1 MSILALPDYTPSDN
15 VLAERIL
22 LITGA
27 SDGIGAALAKR
38 CAQLGA
44 TVILNGRDTRKLE
57 AVYDSIVADGGP
69 KPAMLPLDFKRAKLD
84 QYAELAN
91 VVENEFG
98 RLDGLAHIAGILGD
112 MSPIAH
118 YAPMAWHDVIHVN
131 LNAVFL
137 LTQACIPLL
146 LKSEDATA
154 VFASSSVG
162 RKGRA
167 HWGAYAVSKFGVEG
181 LMQIVADE
189 HDREKGGIRSNS
201 VNPGA
206 TRTDMRASAY
216 PAEDKSVLLTP
227 EQVLA
232 PFIYCLGP
240 DSKGTSGKTFD
251 AQPK

>member
-1 MSILALPDYTPSDN
+1 MTIHSLPDYVPQNDC
-15 VLAERIL
+15 LADRVL

-27 SDGIGAALAKR
+27 SDGIGAALARR

-44 TVILNGRDTRKLE
+44 TVILNGRDKNKLND
-57 AVYDSIVADGGP
+57 VYDAIVADGGAT
-69 KPAMLPLDFKRAKLD
+69 PALLPLDFKRAKLD
-84 QYAELAN
+84 HYEELAN
-91 VVENEFG
+91 VIEGEFG
-98 RLDGLAHIAGILGD
+98 RLDGLAHIAGILGNN
-112 MSPIAH
+112 SPIAH
-118 YAPMAWHDVIHVN
+118 YTPMTWHDVIHIN

-137 LTQACIPLL
+137 LTRACIPLL
-146 LKSEDATA
+146 EKSADAA
-154 VFASSSVG
+154 IVFASSSVG

-189 HDREKGGIRSNS
+189 HDRPDGIRSNS

-206 TRTDMRASAY
+206 TRTGMRAAAY
-216 PAEDKSVLLTP
+216 PAEDKSRLLTP
-227 EQVLA
+227 DEVLA

-240 DSKGTSGKTFD
+240 DSQGTTGKTFD

>member
-1 MSILALPDYTPSDN
+1 MTIHSMPDYSPKPNAFNDR
-15 VLAERIL
+15 VL

-27 SDGIGAALAKR
+27 SDGIGEALAKR

-44 TVILNGRDTRKLE
+44 TVILNGRDRRKLD
-57 AVYDSIVADGGP
+57 AVYDSIVAEGNP
-69 KPAMLPLDFKRAKLD
+69 KPAILPLDFKRAKLD
-84 QYAELAN
+84 QYTDLAN
-91 VVENEFG
+91 VIKQEFG
-98 RLDGLAHIAGILGD
+98 KLDGLAHMAGILGERA
-112 MSPIAH
+112 PIEH
-118 YAPMAWHDVIHVN
+118 YTPMAWHDVIHVN

-146 LKSEDATA
+146 QAASDPAI

-181 LMQIVADE
+181 LMQVLADE
-189 HDREKGGIRSNS
+189 HDRPDGIRANS

-216 PAEDKSVLLTP
+216 PAEDKSQLSLP
-227 EQVLA
+227 EDVLA
-232 PFIYCLGP
+232 PFLYCLGP
-240 DSKGTSGKTFD
+240 DSHGTTGQTFD
-251 AQPK
+251 SQPR